1 MLYVDFNDKAKLL
14 HAVKCCL
21 YQINDGRHCSDD
33 YVIHSTKM
41 TIVVAVFFYYYYY
54 LAGAIFASIEL
65 LIVFI
70 YVDLKAKT
78 IVKYIVKK
86 SIGWNFN

>member
-1 MLYVDFNDKAKLL
+1 
-14 HAVKCCL
+14 
-21 YQINDGRHCSDD
+21 
-33 YVIHSTKM
+33 M
-41 TIVVAVFFYYYYY
+41 TIVVAFCYYYY

-86 SIGWNFN
+86 ALVGMSIEMFQI